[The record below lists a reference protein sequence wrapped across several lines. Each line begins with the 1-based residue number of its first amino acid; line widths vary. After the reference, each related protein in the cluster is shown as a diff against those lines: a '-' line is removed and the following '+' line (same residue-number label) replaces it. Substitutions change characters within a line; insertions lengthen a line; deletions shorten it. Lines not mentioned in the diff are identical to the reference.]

1 MILLNPNLEIPSSL
15 DEGVVYERHYTL
27 NWLVN
32 YMEQEWE
39 EVRNRYIKV
48 AIHTFMLFYQRRK
61 IRVRTDAVD
70 YFC

>member
-39 EVRNRYIKV
+39 EVR
-48 AIHTFMLFYQRRK
+48 
-61 IRVRTDAVD
+61 TDT
-70 YFC
+70 